1 MLMAVNEPYALMVQ
15 PDDILISPR
24 EVDEHFGTMVCFHPR
39 YALGD
44 HHNYMDKDDFLRE
57 MYLDTVGHDEAGMK
71 RYERMVNIVSSRFRH
86 GPKTEE
92 RAIDEAMQKVIS
104 EKYLMLPLYLYDHSG
119 LAMSTESFSGRAP
132 HAEWDSGQVGWI
144 YVSKEDALKE
154 FDADKMTGAIRQ
166 KADALMRS
174 EVAAYDS
181 YLHGEC
187 YGFELYKNGELSDS
201 CWGFM
206 GNFSDVLKDMAEY
219 LPDECKGMVDHLEEQ
234 ERPATIIKTLLKH
247 AKIQVD
253 QAAKLSGRVLRAA
266 IAAVLQKME
275 QERTMPKVGRNSM
288 KRLTYKDPGANTIE
302 VSGRIRSFERYARK
316 HQVRYHIEKELGTDP
331 PKWTVYFKANQ
342 ADALTAAFKEYTKK
356 DLTRSTRPSLLTQL
370 HKFKELAQSLGRDRV
385 KNKEHGGPER

>member
-144 YVSKEDALKE
+144 YVSKEDALRE

-181 YLHGEC
+181 YLRGEC

-288 KRLTYKDPGANTIE
+288 KRLTYKDPGANAIE

-356 DLTRSTRPSLLTQL
+356 DLTRSSRPSLLTQL